1 MRRRVVDHRGAH
13 RRRPRGPC
21 AMETMGGE
29 AAEQEGCSWAYLD
42 WASPGFGVQDDDTNR
57 WDQPILDAFLPTATG

>member
-1 MRRRVVDHRGAH
+1 
-13 RRRPRGPC
+13 
-21 AMETMGGE
+21 METMGGE

-42 WASPGFGVQDDDTNR
+42 WASPGFGVQGDDTDR